1 MRRLL
6 MLLIVIGLLAAAF
19 VYLRKPGTPVPQM
32 PALDDVKEKI
42 GQVGDK
48 LRETKTAGQVKAAL
62 ELDRDLQPF
71 SFDVDADQNGGI
83 VLKGAVPSDEL
94 RRRAGQIAAAVP
106 DVARVDNQVTLG
118 AAAAPSSAS
127 DRTVGEN
134 FDDKALDAKV
144 HMAFSLNK
152 DLKGTDLSVTSF
164 KRAVTLSGQV
174 DTPTQRSLAVEIA
187 QRVSGVASVTD
198 QIGVR
203 GALPAAS
210 PAAADAGAA
219 ARTAETAVR
228 ANASLAPYSLT
239 VTAEEGRLVLRGR
252 VKTAAE
258 KDLAA
263 LVARDAAGR
272 PVDSLIEIR
281 PFEI

>member
-19 VYLRKPGTPVPQM
+19 IYFRKPGTPVPQM
-32 PALDDVKEKI
+32 PALDEVKEKI

-48 LRETKTAGQVKAAL
+48 LRETKTAGSVKTAL
-62 ELDRDLQPF
+62 ELDRDLQPY
-71 SFDVDADQNGGI
+71 SFDVTADQNDGV
-83 VLKGAVPSDEL
+83 VLKGAVPTDEL

-106 DVARVDNQVTLG
+106 GVARVDNQVGLG
-118 AAAAPSSAS
+118 GTAAASSAS

-134 FDDKALDAKV
+134 FDDKALEAKV
-144 HMAFSLNK
+144 HLAFSLNK
-152 DLKGTDLSVTSF
+152 DLKGTDISESSF
-164 KRAVTLSGQV
+164 KRTVTLSGQV
-174 DTPTQRSLAVEIA
+174 DTAAQRTLAVEIA

-198 QIGVR
+198 SVGVR
-203 GALPAAS
+203 GAAAVAS
-210 PAAADAGAA
+210 PAATDALSA

-239 VTAEEGRLVLRGR
+239 VAAEEGRLVLRGQ

-263 LVARDAAGR
+263 LVAR
-272 PVDSLIEIR
+272 
-281 PFEI
+281 

>member
-6 MLLIVIGLLAAAF
+6 MLLIVIGLLALAF
-19 VYLRKPGTPVPQM
+19 MYFRKPGTPMPQM
-32 PALDDVKEKI
+32 PALGEVKDKL

-48 LRETKTAGQVKAAL
+48 LRETKTAGSVKTAL

-71 SFDVDADQNGGI
+71 SFDVSADANDNI

-106 DVARVDNQVTLG
+106 GVARVDNQIGLG
-118 AAAAPSSAS
+118 ASAAPAEAT

-134 FDDKALDAKV
+134 FDDKALEAKV
-144 HMAFSLNK
+144 HLAFSLNK
-152 DLKGTDLSVTSF
+152 DLKGTDLSVSSF
-164 KRAVTLSGQV
+164 KRGVTLSGQV
-174 DTPTQRSLAVEIA
+174 DTAAQRTLAVEIA
-187 QRVSGVASVTD
+187 QRVTGVATVTD
-198 QIGVR
+198 SVGVR
-203 GALPAAS
+203 GAGPAAS
-210 PAAADAGAA
+210 PGATDAVTA
-219 ARTAETAVR
+219 ARAAETAVR
-228 ANASLAPYSLT
+228 ANASLASYSLT
-239 VTAEEGRLVLRGR
+239 VAAEEGRLVLRGQ

-281 PFEI
+281 P

>member
-19 VYLRKPGTPVPQM
+19 IYFRQPGTPVPQM
-32 PALDDVKEKI
+32 PALGEVKEKL

-48 LRETKTAGQVKAAL
+48 LRETKTAGSVKTAL
-62 ELDRDLQPF
+62 ELDRDLQPY
-71 SFDVDADQNGGI
+71 SFDVSSDANDVV
-83 VLKGAVPSDEL
+83 VLKGAVPSDDL

-106 DVARVDNQVTLG
+106 GVARVDNQVGLGG
-118 AAAAPSSAS
+118 AAAPASAA

-134 FDDKALDAKV
+134 FDDKALEAKV
-144 HMAFSLNK
+144 HLAFSLNK
-152 DLKGTDLSVTSF
+152 DLKGTDLSVSSF

-174 DTPTQRSLAVEIA
+174 DTGAQRSLAVELA
-187 QRVSGVASVTD
+187 QRVTGVASVSD
-198 QIGVR
+198 QVGIR
-203 GALPAAS
+203 GTAPAAS
-210 PAAADAGAA
+210 PTGPDAVTA
-219 ARTAETAVR
+219 ARAAETAVR

-239 VTAEEGRLVLRGR
+239 VAAEEGRLVLRGQ

-272 PVDSLIEIR
+272 PVDSIIEIR
-281 PFEI
+281 P

>member
-1 MRRLL
+1 

-19 VYLRKPGTPVPQM
+19 IYLRKPGTPVPEM
-32 PALDDVKEKI
+32 PRLDEVKEKI

-48 LRETKTAGQVKAAL
+48 LRGTKTAGQVKAAL

-71 SFDVDADQNGGI
+71 SFDVDADQNGGV

-106 DVARVDNQVTLG
+106 DVVRVDNQVALG
-118 AAAAPSSAS
+118 GAAAPSSAG

-144 HMAFSLNK
+144 HLAFSLNRE
-152 DLKGTDLSVTSF
+152 LKGTDLSVSSF

-174 DTPTQRSLAVEIA
+174 DTQAQRTLAVEIA

-203 GALPAAS
+203 GAQPAAP
-210 PAAADAGAA
+210 PAVDAGAS

-228 ANASLAPYSLT
+228 ANASLAPYSLS
-239 VTAEEGRLVLRGR
+239 VAAEEGRLVLRGR

-272 PVDSLIEIR
+272 PVESQIEIR
-281 PFEI
+281 P

>member
-19 VYLRKPGTPVPQM
+19 IYLRRPGTPVPEM
-32 PALDDVKEKI
+32 PRLDEVKERI
-42 GQVGDK
+42 GQIGDK
-48 LRETKTAGQVKAAL
+48 LRGTKTAGQVKAAL

-71 SFDVDADQNGGI
+71 SFDVDADQNGGV
-83 VLKGAVPSDEL
+83 VLKGAVPTDEL

-118 AAAAPSSAS
+118 GAAAPSSAS

-144 HMAFSLNK
+144 HLAFSLNK
-152 DLKGTDLSVTSF
+152 DLKGTDLSVSSF

-174 DTPTQRSLAVEIA
+174 DTQAQRTLAVEIA

-210 PAAADAGAA
+210 PAADAGAA

-228 ANASLAPYSLT
+228 GNASLAPYSLT

-263 LVARDAAGR
+263 LVARDAAR
-272 PVDSLIEIR
+272 SPVDSRIEIR
-281 PFEI
+281 P

>member
-281 PFEI
+281 P

>member
-19 VYLRKPGTPVPQM
+19 IYFRQPGSPVPQM
-32 PALDDVKEKI
+32 PALNEVKETL

-48 LRETKTAGQVKAAL
+48 IRETKTAGSVKTAL

-71 SFDVDADQNGGI
+71 SFDVSSDANDVV

-106 DVARVDNQVTLG
+106 GVARVDNQVGLG
-118 AAAAPSSAS
+118 GSSAPAS
-127 DRTVGEN
+127 ATDRSMGEN
-134 FDDKALDAKV
+134 FDDKALEAKV
-144 HMAFSLNK
+144 HLAFSLNK
-152 DLKGTDLSVTSF
+152 DLKGTDLSVSAF

-174 DTPTQRSLAVEIA
+174 DTATQRSLAVEIA
-187 QRVSGVASVTD
+187 QRVTGVASVTD
-198 QIGVR
+198 QVGVR
-203 GALPAAS
+203 GAAPAAS
-210 PAAADAGAA
+210 PAAPDAVSA
-219 ARTAETAVR
+219 ARAAETAVR
-228 ANASLAPYSLT
+228 AHASLASFSLT
-239 VTAEEGRLVLRGR
+239 VAAEEGRLVLRGQ

-258 KDLAA
+258 KELAA

-272 PVDSLIEIR
+272 PVDNFIEIR
-281 PFEI
+281 P

>member
-1 MRRLL
+1 

-19 VYLRKPGTPVPQM
+19 IYLRKPGTPVPQV
-32 PALDDVKEKI
+32 PALDEVKEKI

-48 LRETKTAGQVKAAL
+48 LRETKIASQVKAAL

-71 SFDVDADQNGGI
+71 SFDVDADQNGGV

-106 DVARVDNQVTLG
+106 DVARVDNQVALGG
-118 AAAAPSSAS
+118 AAAPASAG

-134 FDDKALDAKV
+134 LDDRALDAKV
-144 HMAFSLNK
+144 HLAFSLNK
-152 DLKGTDLSVTSF
+152 DLKGTDLSVSTF
-164 KRAVTLSGQV
+164 KRSVTLSGQV
-174 DTPTQRSLAVEIA
+174 DTPAQRSLAVEIA

-210 PAAADAGAA
+210 PAADAGGS
-219 ARTAETAVR
+219 ARAAETAVR

-239 VTAEEGRLVLRGR
+239 VAAEEGRLVLRGR

-272 PVDSLIEIR
+272 PVESLIEIR
-281 PFEI
+281 P

>member
-6 MLLIVIGLLAAAF
+6 MLVIVIGLLAAAF
-19 VYLRKPGTPVPQM
+19 IYFRKPGTPMPQM
-32 PALDDVKEKI
+32 PALDEVKEKI

-48 LRETKTAGQVKAAL
+48 LLETKTAGSVKTAL
-62 ELDRDLQPF
+62 ELDRDLQPY
-71 SFDVDADQNGGI
+71 SFDVSADQNDGI
-83 VLKGAVPSDEL
+83 VLKGAVPTDEL

-106 DVARVDNQVTLG
+106 GVARVDNQVALG
-118 AAAAPSSAS
+118 AAAAPASAS

-144 HMAFSLNK
+144 HLAFSLNK
-152 DLKGTDLSVTSF
+152 DLKGTDLSVSAF

-174 DTPTQRSLAVEIA
+174 DTPAQRSLAVEIA

-203 GALPAAS
+203 GAMPAAS
-210 PAAADAGAA
+210 PAALDAAAA
-219 ARTAETAVR
+219 ARAAETAVR
-228 ANASLAPYSLT
+228 GHESLVPYALT
-239 VTAEEGRLVLRGR
+239 VAAEEGRLVLRGR

-258 KDLAA
+258 KELAG

-272 PVDSLIEIR
+272 PIDNQIEIR
-281 PFEI
+281 P

>member
-144 HMAFSLNK
+144 HMAFSLKK

-281 PFEI
+281 P